1 MLHVSTHE
9 ATEYSLFSVDGTKT
23 FDPTSCALKR
33 RGARVEW
40 CATPQADSSRKRRR
54 RRAQPRIR
62 AEALDARV
70 YAACAY
76 VRGMG
81 AGCG

>member
-62 AEALDARV
+62 AEASMRV
-70 YAACAY
+70 SAALTCGAWCA
-76 VRGMG
+76 VPG
-81 AGCG
+81 